1 MDQLNQVKFYLET
14 LINGERNISVNESTL
29 FILVGDFNVDSY
41 NYRTIKAKTSFWNTV
56 NEYKFFEKDLSS
68 LGELKNVYYEC
79 HGIHPITYGEDL
91 DNGGDKILTIPCDIG
106 SKLSLDYILH
116 IIPNFSKFEK
126 DKTQSKSKLKIVYS
140 TIQIEKFHVV
150 RKPYTQLSDHYGL
163 SVELQ
168 IDI

>member
-1 MDQLNQVKFYLET
+1 MP
-14 LINGERNISVNESTL
+14 
-29 FILVGDFNVDSY
+29 ILLLVS
-41 NYRTIKAKTSFWNTV
+41 KTA
-56 NEYKFFEKDLSS
+56 
-68 LGELKNVYYEC
+68 
-79 HGIHPITYGEDL
+79 
-91 DNGGDKILTIPCDIG
+91 
-106 SKLSLDYILH
+106 
-116 IIPNFSKFEK
+116 KFEK